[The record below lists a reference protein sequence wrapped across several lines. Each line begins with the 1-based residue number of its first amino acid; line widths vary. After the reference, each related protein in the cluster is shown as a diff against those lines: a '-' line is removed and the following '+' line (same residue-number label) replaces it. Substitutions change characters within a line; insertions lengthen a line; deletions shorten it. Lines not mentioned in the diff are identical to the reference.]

1 MTQNKNNTKI
11 LVTCAMM
18 VALGGIL
25 SVFPTFKGLWPN
37 GGSITLCSMLPVII
51 VSYLYGLK
59 WGFMS
64 SAVFAVIQIMSD
76 LRGIAGTDAMT
87 TFWVIFLDYGLAFI
101 VLGLGGI
108 FKGKFNDPAKELAL
122 GSIVAIGLR
131 FLCHFTSGYL
141 LFSDYAEW
149 FFTQEGF
156 AFGNSV
162 YASLQNSKL
171 LFVAYSVI
179 YNASYLLPEIIM
191 TAIAAYI
198 IGKSGILKKAEL

>member
-87 TFWVIFLDYGLAFI
+87 TFWVIFLDYGLAFM

-198 IGKSGILKKAEL
+198 IGKSGILKKAAL

>member
-87 TFWVIFLDYGLAFI
+87 TFWVIFLDYGLAFM